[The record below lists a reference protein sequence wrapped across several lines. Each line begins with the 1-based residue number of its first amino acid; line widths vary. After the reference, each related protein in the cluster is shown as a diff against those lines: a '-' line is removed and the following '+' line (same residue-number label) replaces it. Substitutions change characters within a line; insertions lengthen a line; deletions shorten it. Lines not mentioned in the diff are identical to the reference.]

1 VADGALTLVEGRAII
16 ADVVAR
22 RQKAGDANLSYLDGL
37 SLFGA
42 ADEVD
47 LPDHLHPNA
56 AGQERM
62 GQRFA
67 AQGWTALS

>member
-1 VADGALTLVEGRAII
+1 LTLVEGRTII

-22 RQKAGDANLSYLDGL
+22 RRNAGDANLSYLDGL
-37 SLFGA
+37 TLFGA
-42 ADEVD
+42 ADEAD

-62 GQRFA
+62 GERFT
-67 AQGWTALS
+67 AQGWASTLKTQL